1 MSPYVLRWLL
11 FCLGVLLFHLLCQ
24 GCSGSD
30 GNKRESTTEGV
41 LEYVVDESLAPAL
54 LPQQQEFMRIW
65 KTASLSSTAL
75 ETRVAIQ
82 QLLERK
88 ARLII
93 INRNF
98 KPDELEAIEKV
109 GLKLEKKPC
118 GVDGVCFLVHP
129 ENPVRALRL
138 EQLRDV
144 LSGKITNWSALGGKD
159 APIQLFITTPND
171 GMRDLLQDSLLK
183 SVEFSKSAYPC
194 TSFAQMRAAMT
205 RTKHF
210 LAYTGTA
217 HARPALDTKHMDTT
231 AFKVLALAAD
241 SANAEF
247 VMPYQANVYE
257 GKYPFAHFVY
267 VVYPLGEK
275 LPLGF
280 ASFLLRE
287 GQQIFVRNGYAPY
300 KLPVRIVNFRE
311 D

>member
-1 MSPYVLRWLL
+1 MSLYALRGLRW
-11 FCLGVLLFHLLCQ
+11 CLSALVVCFWLQ
-24 GCSGSD
+24 GCSGPGGD
-30 GNKRESTTEGV
+30 KRESTTEGV
-41 LEYVVDESLAPAL
+41 LEYAVDESLAPAL
-54 LPQQQEFMRIW
+54 VPQQQEFTRIW
-65 KTASLSSTAL
+65 SGATLNGTAL
-75 ETRVAIQ
+75 ETRAAIQ
-82 QLLERK
+82 RLLERK
-88 ARLII
+88 VRLIV
-93 INRNF
+93 INRDF
-98 KPDELEAIEKV
+98 KPDELEAIAKV
-109 GLKLEKKPC
+109 AIKLEKKPC

-138 EQLRDV
+138 GELRDV
-144 LSGKITNWSALGGKD
+144 LSGKITNWSQVGGKD

-183 SVEFSKSAYPC
+183 SLEFSKSAYPC
-194 TSFAQMRAAMT
+194 TSFAQMRSAMA

-217 HARPALDTKHMDTT
+217 HARPALNVKEMDTT
-231 AFKVLALAAD
+231 AFKALALAVD

-267 VVYPLGEK
+267 VAYPLGEK